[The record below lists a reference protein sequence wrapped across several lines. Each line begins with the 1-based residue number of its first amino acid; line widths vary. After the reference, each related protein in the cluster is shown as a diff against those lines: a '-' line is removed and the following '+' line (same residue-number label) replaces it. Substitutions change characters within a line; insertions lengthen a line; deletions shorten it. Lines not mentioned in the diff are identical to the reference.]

1 MRPGVAGGSG
11 ISDHGV
17 TVWPPTVD
25 RMKLSDLIAVARGDA
40 PADLILRNVRLVNV
54 FSGEIEPSDI
64 VIKRS
69 RVAALGKGYEAG
81 EVVDLQGRYVCP
93 GFIDAHVH
101 IESSLCTP
109 PEFFRAVLARGVTSV
124 VTDPHEIANV
134 LGLEGIR
141 FMLDAAKYA
150 PVSMY
155 VMASTCVPATHMET
169 AGARL
174 EAYDLEPLLNNPW
187 VLGLAEMMN
196 YPGVVSAEERVLEKL
211 DLFKHRVLDGHCPGL
226 TGKPLNAYVTA
237 GVQSDHECTTAEEAL
252 EKLRLG
258 MHVFLR
264 EATNARN
271 LLALLPV
278 VTEKNSRHLMFCT
291 DDRQPADLLDQ
302 GSIDYM
308 VRMAIANGVD
318 PVTAIQMGT
327 LNAAEYFGLRDR
339 GAVVPG
345 RRADLVVFSD
355 LNNLQPE
362 MVYRGGRLVAQDG
375 EVIADLPALRPAHIR
390 HSINIRWSGVDF
402 SIPAQGRQGRVI
414 GCIPDQLVTEHRIEE
429 IKAVDGYAV
438 SDVERD
444 ILKMA
449 VIERH
454 HASGNMGK
462 CFIQGF
468 GLKRGALAGTVAHD
482 HHNLVVIGV
491 DDASMMTA
499 ARRVADMGGGL
510 VVAEGGQVVAE
521 LPLPIGGLMS
531 DRPIQEVR
539 RALDQLVQAAHAAGS
554 PLHDPF
560 MAMSFM
566 ALEVIP
572 SLKLTDVGLI
582 DVANFQIVDLWV

>member
-1 MRPGVAGGSG
+1 MCGLGVAGG
-11 ISDHGV
+11 IPDHGA
-17 TVWPPTVD
+17 TAWPPTVD
-25 RMKLSDLIAVARGDA
+25 RMKLSDLVAVARGDT

-69 RVAALGKGYEAG
+69 RVVALGKGYEADK
-81 EVVDLQGRYVCP
+81 VVDMQGRYVCP

-109 PEFFRAVLARGVTSV
+109 PEFFRAVLAHGVTSV

-155 VMASTCVPATHMET
+155 VMASSCVPATHMET

-196 YPGVVSAEERVLEKL
+196 YPGVVSADERVLEKL

-226 TGKPLNAYVTA
+226 TGKPLNAYVAA

-264 EATNARN
+264 EATNAHN
-271 LLALLPV
+271 LLTLLPV

-318 PVTAIQMGT
+318 PIMAIQMGT

-390 HSINIRWSGVDF
+390 HSINIRWSEVDF

-462 CFIQGF
+462 GFIQGV

-491 DDASMMTA
+491 DDASMMAA

-510 VVAEGGQVVAE
+510 VVAEGERVLAE

-539 RALDQLVQAAHAAGS
+539 STLEQLVQAAHAAGS

-582 DVANFQIVDLWV
+582 DVTNFQIVDLWV